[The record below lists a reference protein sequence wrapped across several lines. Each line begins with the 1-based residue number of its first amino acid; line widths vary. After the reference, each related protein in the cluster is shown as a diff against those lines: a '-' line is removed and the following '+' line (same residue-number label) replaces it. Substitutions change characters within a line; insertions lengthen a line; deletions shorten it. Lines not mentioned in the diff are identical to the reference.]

1 MDRSLARDAKLPR
14 NFTDYVKQH
23 FWITTSG
30 AFSDAALV
38 CSIAELGIDKVI
50 FSVDYP
56 YVKNLPGKKWLDALP
71 VTEAQRAQIAGGNA
85 RELLKL

>member
-1 MDRSLARDAKLPR
+1 
-14 NFTDYVKQH
+14 VKQH

-30 AFSDAALV
+30 NFSDAALL

-56 YVKNLPGKKWLDALP
+56 YVMNEPGRQWLDALP
-71 VTEAQRAQIAGGNA
+71 ITEQQRVQIASGNVKK
-85 RELLKL
+85 LLKL